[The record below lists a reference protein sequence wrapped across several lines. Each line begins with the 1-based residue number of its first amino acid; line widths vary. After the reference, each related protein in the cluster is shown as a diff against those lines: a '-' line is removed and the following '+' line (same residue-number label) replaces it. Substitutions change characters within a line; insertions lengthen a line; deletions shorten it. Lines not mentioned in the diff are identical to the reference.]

1 MSDCPVMTSK
11 SPTIHRFLRPC
22 RVTTTALTLCFLVCV
37 VPGCRDSEVS
47 LSTSP
52 GPDASP
58 AADST
63 AVPTDPQ
70 APAQAQPLSIDPIRQ
85 KIVDQRQMLL
95 KADRS
100 IRFPSPLKT
109 TPEEEAAARRFSRL
123 QASEID
129 GYRQKDDFPP
139 MIAFHQAKP
148 IIEKS
153 EIFRIIRR
161 MPKGGALHIHS
172 TAGGRAEWLVQ
183 ECLRREDCH
192 ICWPEDIYANRSLQ
206 HVVGE
211 IRFGQPG
218 TAPAGF
224 LPIHEVLTS
233 TPDLPGKLL
242 QLLTIGPE
250 DKRSRDRWS
259 EFNDCFRRLGS
270 ILSNDQAYREYFEDA
285 FRTLANDG
293 VMYAEL
299 RTGFPILYSND
310 GQPFPR
316 ERAISN
322 YIQAMN
328 SVREEFPEFDIRLIA
343 SDWRGANIEAMVNNF
358 RNAIDVMKKFPDL
371 FVGYDLVGQETD
383 NSPTS
388 QLINIWPALMNVCQE
403 EDYPF
408 PTLLLHDGE
417 SDWADNENLID
428 AHVLGTRRIGHGIN
442 LYLFPS
448 LEQEFRSGP
457 TALEVCPISNQTLG
471 YVTDVRL
478 HPANGYIRRGLT
490 CVISYDDPC
499 ILGNDGLSYDFWTAC
514 MAWDLDLMTLREL
527 ARNSIQQSLLEEDK
541 KMHRLDLFSADWQT
555 FIKHINNNYPEPTLQ
570 I

>member
-1 MSDCPVMTSK
+1 
-11 SPTIHRFLRPC
+11 
-22 RVTTTALTLCFLVCV
+22 
-37 VPGCRDSEVS
+37 
-47 LSTSP
+47 
-52 GPDASP
+52 
-58 AADST
+58 
-63 AVPTDPQ
+63 
-70 APAQAQPLSIDPIRQ
+70 
-85 KIVDQRQMLL
+85 MLL
-95 KADRS
+95 KADRN
-100 IRFPSPLKT
+100 IRFPFALQT
-109 TPEEEAAARRFSRL
+109 TPDEEAAARRFSSL

-129 GYRQKDDFPP
+129 AYRQKDEFPP

-148 IIEKS
+148 IMEKS

-192 ICWPEDIYANRSLQ
+192 ICWPENIYANHSLQ

-211 IRFGQPG
+211 IRFGRPG
-218 TAPAGF
+218 TAPEGF
-224 LPIHEVLTS
+224 MPLRDVLS
-233 TPDLPGKLL
+233 ETPDLPDKLL

-250 DKRSRDRWS
+250 DKRTRDRWS
-259 EFNDCFRRLGS
+259 EFNNCFRRLGS
-270 ILSNDQAYREYFEDA
+270 ILSNDQAYRKYFEDA
-285 FRTLANDG
+285 FLTLANDG
-293 VMYAEL
+293 VTYVEL

-310 GQPFPR
+310 GKPFPK

-322 YIQAMN
+322 YVDAMN
-328 SVREEFPEFDIRLIA
+328 SVRQQFPEFDIRLIA
-343 SDWRGANIEAMVNNF
+343 SDWRGANTEAMVNNF
-358 RNAIDVMKKFPDL
+358 RNAIGVMKSFPHL

-383 NSPTS
+383 DSPTS

-403 EDYPF
+403 LNHPF
-408 PTLLLHDGE
+408 PALLLHDGE
-417 SDWADNENLID
+417 SDWADDENLID

-457 TALEVCPISNQTLG
+457 TTLEVCPISNQTLG

-490 CVISYDDPC
+490 CVISSDDPC

-514 MAWDLDLMTLREL
+514 MAWDLDLITLREL
-527 ARNSIQQSLLEEDK
+527 ARNSIRQSLLEEDK
-541 KMHRLDLFSADWQT
+541 KKNRLDSFNTDWQT
-555 FIKHINNNYPEPTLQ
+555 FINHINNTYPEPRLQ